1 MMTKLREMS
10 KFFLYLLVVAFLAL
24 MVLEWGADI
33 TGRTSRTGNI
43 VGKINDREI
52 TIEEYN
58 QMLQNAYESERQRS
72 GGELSEADMKR
83 LQNEV
88 WENIIQQILLQEQI
102 KKMGIKV
109 SQREIA
115 YHSVN
120 NPPQYF
126 RNIPA
131 FLTNG
136 QFDINKYRQALQ
148 NPQVEQTV
156 VNYVAQNLPY
166 QKLLARIT
174 AAVMVTEEEV
184 RDAFM
189 RQSVRAR
196 IEYLGVPL
204 FKFSSR
210 EVEVSEEE
218 ARQYYQDHKNDFKVE
233 EKRVVSYVLFST
245 APTHE
250 DTMRVYRLAE
260 EILQEARKG
269 ADFAQL
275 ADENSEDPSVQTNHG
290 DLGYFKRGDMDPAFE
305 KAVFNARP
313 GDIIGPVKTRFGLH
327 IIKVVDRKKE
337 DGVEKVRASHI
348 LLRFQAS
355 ASTIEDARD
364 RADEFS
370 QLVKEDGNLKVVA
383 DRLRYKIEKTPPF
396 LKRNFIPGLGLME
409 GAVEWVFHAEK
420 GDVSDPFRAQSGYV
434 VFQLEEIQPAGYR
447 PFEEVKAICINRVKT
462 EKRKQMAREHAL
474 KFAEAVKSGKSF
486 PEIAASDDSKLMV
499 ADTSGYFLFGAP
511 IPKIGQ
517 SVEINAAAFA
527 LPLNQPSD
535 LLEAQQGYY
544 YIKVLERTEFDE
556 TAYAQQRDMLRQ
568 RLLQQKQL
576 RVFQAWY
583 DALKAAAKI
592 EDYRYKFFRG

>member
-10 KFFLYLLVVAFLAL
+10 KLFLYLLVVAFLAL

-33 TGRTSRTGNI
+33 TGRSSRGSNV
-43 VGKINDREI
+43 VGEINGHKI
-52 TIEEYN
+52 TVEEYN
-58 QMLQNAYESERQRS
+58 QMLQNAYESERQRT
-72 GGELSEADMKR
+72 GGELSDADMKR

-109 SQREIA
+109 TKREIA
-115 YHSVN
+115 YHSVH

-156 VNYVAQNLPY
+156 VSYVAQNLPF

-184 RDAFM
+184 KDAFM
-189 RQSVRAR
+189 RQNMRAKV
-196 IEYLGVPL
+196 EYLGAPMY
-204 FKFSSR
+204 KFSSK

-218 ARQYYQDHKNDFKVE
+218 AKKYYDEHKEDFKVE
-233 EKRVVSYVLFST
+233 EKRVLNYVLFST
-245 APTHE
+245 APTHK
-250 DTMRVYRLAE
+250 DSMRVYQLAE
-260 EILQEARKG
+260 DILKEAKSG
-269 ADFAQL
+269 ADFAKL
-275 ADENSEDPSVQTNHG
+275 ADEYSDDPSVQTNHG

-305 KAVFNARP
+305 KAVFAAKP

-327 IIKVVDRKKE
+327 IIKIVDRKKE
-337 DGVEKVRASHI
+337 NGVEKVRASHI
-348 LLRFQAS
+348 LLRFNAS
-355 ASTIEDARD
+355 ASTVEDARD
-364 RADEFS
+364 RADEFAEIA
-370 QLVKEDGNLKVVA
+370 KENGFKVAA
-383 DRLRYKIEKTPPF
+383 DRLKYKIEKTPPF
-396 LKRNFIPGLGLME
+396 VKRNFIPGLGLME
-409 GAVEWVFHAEK
+409 GAVAWAFNAQK
-420 GDVSDPFRAQSGYV
+420 GEVSDPFRAQTGYV
-434 VFQLEEIQPAGYR
+434 VFEVAEIQPAGYR
-447 PFEEVKAICINRVKT
+447 PFDEVKTICVNRIKT
-462 EKRKQMAREHAL
+462 EKRKQMAREYAL
-474 KFAEAVKSGKSF
+474 KFASDVKAGKPF
-486 PEIAASDDSKLMV
+486 AQIAASDDQHILV

-511 IPKIGQ
+511 IPKLGQ

-527 LPLNQPSD
+527 LPLNQHSD

-544 YIKVLERTEFDE
+544 YIKVLDRTDFNEEEYAKQRE
-556 TAYAQQRDMLRQ
+556 TLRQ

-583 DALKAAAKI
+583 DALKASAKI

>member
-10 KFFLYLLVVAFLAL
+10 KLFLYLLVVAFLAL

-33 TGRTSRTGNI
+33 TGRSSRGNNI
-43 VGKINDREI
+43 VGKINGHEI
-52 TIEEYN
+52 TVEEYN
-58 QMLQNAYESERQRS
+58 QMLQNAYENERQRT
-72 GGELSEADMKR
+72 GGELSDADMKR

-109 SQREIA
+109 TKREIA
-115 YHSVN
+115 YHSVH

-156 VNYVAQNLPY
+156 VSYVAQNLPF

-174 AAVMVTEEEV
+174 AAVMVTEEEIK
-184 RDAFM
+184 DAFM
-189 RQSVRAR
+189 RQSMRAKV
-196 IEYLGVPL
+196 EYVGAPL
-204 FKFSSR
+204 YKFSSK

-218 ARQYYQDHKNDFKVE
+218 AKKYYEEHKDDFKVE
-233 EKRVVSYVLFST
+233 EKRVLNYVLFST

-250 DTMRVYRLAE
+250 DSMRVYRLAE
-260 EILQEARKG
+260 DILKEARSG
-269 ADFAQL
+269 ADFAKL
-275 ADENSEDPSVQTNHG
+275 ADEYSEDPSVQTNHG

-305 KAVFNARP
+305 KAAFSGKP
-313 GDIIGPVKTRFGLH
+313 GEIIGPVKTRFGLH
-327 IIKVVDRKKE
+327 IIKIVDRKKE

-348 LLRFQAS
+348 LLRFNAS
-355 ASTIEDARD
+355 ASTVEDARD
-364 RADEFS
+364 RADEFA
-370 QLVKEDGNLKVVA
+370 QIAKESGFKVAA
-383 DRLRYKIEKTPPF
+383 DRLKYKIEKTPPF
-396 LKRNFIPGLGLME
+396 VKRNFIPGLGLME
-409 GAVEWVFHAEK
+409 GAVEWAFHAEK
-420 GDVSDPFRAQSGYV
+420 GEISDPFRAQTGYV
-434 VFQLEEIQPAGYR
+434 VFEVAEIQPAGYR
-447 PFEEVKAICINRVKT
+447 PFEEVKSICINRIKT
-462 EKRKQMAREHAL
+462 EKRKQMAREYAL
-474 KFAEAVKSGKSF
+474 KFADAVKSGTPF
-486 PEIAASDDSKLMV
+486 PQIAASDEQHILI

-511 IPKIGQ
+511 IPKLGR
-517 SVEINAAAFA
+517 SVDINAAAFA

-535 LLEAQQGYY
+535 LLEAQQGYF
-544 YIKVLERTEFDE
+544 YIKVLDRTEFNE
-556 TAYAQQRDMLRQ
+556 EEYAKQREVLRQ

-583 DALKAAAKI
+583 DALKASAEI

>member
-10 KFFLYLLVVAFLAL
+10 KLFLYLLVVAFLAL

-33 TGRTSRTGNI
+33 TGRSSRGNNI
-43 VGKINDREI
+43 VGKINGHEI
-52 TIEEYN
+52 TVEEYN
-58 QMLQNAYESERQRS
+58 QMLQNAYENERQRT
-72 GGELSEADMKR
+72 GGELSDADMKR

-109 SQREIA
+109 TKREIA
-115 YHSVN
+115 YHSVH

-156 VNYVAQNLPY
+156 VSYVAQNLPF

-174 AAVMVTEEEV
+174 AAVMVTEEEIK
-184 RDAFM
+184 DAFM
-189 RQSVRAR
+189 RQSMRAKV
-196 IEYLGVPL
+196 EYVGAPL
-204 FKFSSR
+204 YKFSSK

-218 ARQYYQDHKNDFKVE
+218 AKKYYEEHKDDFKVE
-233 EKRVVSYVLFST
+233 EKRVLNYVLFST

-250 DTMRVYRLAE
+250 DSMRVYRLAE
-260 EILQEARKG
+260 DILKEAKSG
-269 ADFAQL
+269 ADFAKL
-275 ADENSEDPSVQTNHG
+275 ADEYSEDPSVQTNHG

-305 KAVFNARP
+305 KAAFSGKP
-313 GDIIGPVKTRFGLH
+313 GEIIGPVKTRFGLH
-327 IIKVVDRKKE
+327 IIKIVDRKKE

-348 LLRFQAS
+348 LLRFNAS
-355 ASTIEDARD
+355 ASTVEDARD
-364 RADEFS
+364 RADEFA
-370 QLVKEDGNLKVVA
+370 QIAKESGFKVAA
-383 DRLRYKIEKTPPF
+383 DRLKYKIEKTPPF
-396 LKRNFIPGLGLME
+396 VKRNFIPGLGLME
-409 GAVEWVFHAEK
+409 GAVEWAFHAEK
-420 GDVSDPFRAQSGYV
+420 GEISDPFRAQTGYV
-434 VFQLEEIQPAGYR
+434 VFEVAEIQPAGYR
-447 PFEEVKAICINRVKT
+447 PFEEVKAICINRIKT
-462 EKRKQMAREHAL
+462 EKRKQMAREYAL
-474 KFAEAVKSGKSF
+474 KFADAVKSGTPF
-486 PEIAASDDSKLMV
+486 PQIAASDEQHILV

-511 IPKIGQ
+511 IPKLGR
-517 SVEINAAAFA
+517 SVDINAAAFA

-535 LLEAQQGYY
+535 LLEAQQGYF
-544 YIKVLERTEFDE
+544 YIKVLDRTEFNE
-556 TAYAQQRDMLRQ
+556 EEYAKQREVLRQ

-583 DALKAAAKI
+583 DALKASAEI

>member
-10 KFFLYLLVVAFLAL
+10 KLFLYLLVVAFLAL

-33 TGRTSRTGNI
+33 TGRSSRGNNI
-43 VGKINDREI
+43 VGKINGHEI
-52 TIEEYN
+52 TVEEYN
-58 QMLQNAYESERQRS
+58 QMLQNAYENERQRT
-72 GGELSEADMKR
+72 GGELSDADMKR

-109 SQREIA
+109 TKREIA
-115 YHSVN
+115 YHSVH

-156 VNYVAQNLPY
+156 VSYVAQNLPF

-174 AAVMVTEEEV
+174 AAVMVTEEEIK
-184 RDAFM
+184 DAFM
-189 RQSVRAR
+189 RQSMRAKV
-196 IEYLGVPL
+196 EYVGAPL
-204 FKFSSR
+204 YKFSSK

-218 ARQYYQDHKNDFKVE
+218 AKKYYEEHKDDFKVE
-233 EKRVVSYVLFST
+233 EKRVLNYVLFST

-250 DTMRVYRLAE
+250 DSMRVYRLAE
-260 EILQEARKG
+260 DILKEARSG
-269 ADFAQL
+269 ADFAKL
-275 ADENSEDPSVQTNHG
+275 ADEYSEDPSVQTNHG

-305 KAVFNARP
+305 KAAFSGKP
-313 GDIIGPVKTRFGLH
+313 GEIIGPVKTRFGLH
-327 IIKVVDRKKE
+327 IIKIMDRKKE

-348 LLRFQAS
+348 LLRFNAS
-355 ASTIEDARD
+355 ASTVEDARD
-364 RADEFS
+364 RADEFA
-370 QLVKEDGNLKVVA
+370 QIAKESGFKVAA
-383 DRLRYKIEKTPPF
+383 DRLKYKIEKTPPF
-396 LKRNFIPGLGLME
+396 VKRNFIPGLGLME
-409 GAVEWVFHAEK
+409 GAVEWAFHAEK
-420 GDVSDPFRAQSGYV
+420 GEISDPFRAQTGYV
-434 VFQLEEIQPAGYR
+434 VFEVAEIQPAGYR
-447 PFEEVKAICINRVKT
+447 PFEEVKSICINRIKT
-462 EKRKQMAREHAL
+462 EKRKQMAREYAL
-474 KFAEAVKSGKSF
+474 KFADAVKSGTPF
-486 PEIAASDDSKLMV
+486 PQIAASDEQHILV

-511 IPKIGQ
+511 IPKLGR
-517 SVEINAAAFA
+517 SVDINAAAFA

-535 LLEAQQGYY
+535 LLEAQQGYF
-544 YIKVLERTEFDE
+544 YIKVLDRTEFNE
-556 TAYAQQRDMLRQ
+556 EEYAKQREVLRQ

-583 DALKAAAKI
+583 DALKASAEI

>member
-10 KFFLYLLVVAFLAL
+10 KLFLYLLVVAFLAL

-33 TGRTSRTGNI
+33 TGRSSRGNNI
-43 VGKINDREI
+43 VGKINGHEI
-52 TIEEYN
+52 TVEEYN
-58 QMLQNAYESERQRS
+58 QMLQNAYENERQRT
-72 GGELSEADMKR
+72 GGELSDADMKR

-109 SQREIA
+109 TKREIA
-115 YHSVN
+115 YHSVH

-156 VNYVAQNLPY
+156 VSYVAQNLPF

-174 AAVMVTEEEV
+174 AAVMVTEEEIK
-184 RDAFM
+184 DAFM
-189 RQSVRAR
+189 RQSMRAKV
-196 IEYLGVPL
+196 EYVGAPL
-204 FKFSSR
+204 YKFSSK

-218 ARQYYQDHKNDFKVE
+218 AKKYYEEHKDDFKVE
-233 EKRVVSYVLFST
+233 EKRVLNYVLFST

-250 DTMRVYRLAE
+250 DSMRVYRLAE
-260 EILQEARKG
+260 DILKEARSG
-269 ADFAQL
+269 ADFAKL
-275 ADENSEDPSVQTNHG
+275 ADEYSEDPSVQTNHG

-305 KAVFNARP
+305 KAAFSGKP
-313 GDIIGPVKTRFGLH
+313 GEIIGPVKTRFGLH
-327 IIKVVDRKKE
+327 IIKIVDRKKE

-348 LLRFQAS
+348 LLRFNAS
-355 ASTIEDARD
+355 ASTVEDARD
-364 RADEFS
+364 RADEFA
-370 QLVKEDGNLKVVA
+370 QIAKESGFKVAA
-383 DRLRYKIEKTPPF
+383 DRLKYKIEKTPPF
-396 LKRNFIPGLGLME
+396 VKRNFIPGLGLME
-409 GAVEWVFHAEK
+409 GAVEWAFHAEK
-420 GDVSDPFRAQSGYV
+420 GEISDPFRAQTGYV
-434 VFQLEEIQPAGYR
+434 VFEVAEIQPAGYR
-447 PFEEVKAICINRVKT
+447 PFEEVKSICINRIKT
-462 EKRKQMAREHAL
+462 EKRKQMAREYAL
-474 KFAEAVKSGKSF
+474 KFADAVKAGTPF
-486 PEIAASDDSKLMV
+486 PQIAASDEQHILI

-511 IPKIGQ
+511 IPKLGR
-517 SVEINAAAFA
+517 SVDINAAAFA

-535 LLEAQQGYY
+535 LLEAQQGYF
-544 YIKVLERTEFDE
+544 YIKVLDRTEFNE
-556 TAYAQQRDMLRQ
+556 EEYAKQREVLRQ

-583 DALKAAAKI
+583 DALKASAEI

>member
-10 KFFLYLLVVAFLAL
+10 KLFLYLLVVAFLAL

-33 TGRTSRTGNI
+33 TGRSSRGNNI
-43 VGKINDREI
+43 VGKINGHEI
-52 TIEEYN
+52 TVEEYN
-58 QMLQNAYESERQRS
+58 QMLQNAYENERQRT
-72 GGELSEADMKR
+72 GGELSDADMKR

-109 SQREIA
+109 TKREIA
-115 YHSVN
+115 YHSVH

-156 VNYVAQNLPY
+156 VSYVAQNLPF

-174 AAVMVTEEEV
+174 AAVMVTEEEIK
-184 RDAFM
+184 DAFM
-189 RQSVRAR
+189 RQSMRAKV
-196 IEYLGVPL
+196 EYVGAPL
-204 FKFSSR
+204 YKFSSK

-218 ARQYYQDHKNDFKVE
+218 AKKYYEEHKDDFKVE
-233 EKRVVSYVLFST
+233 EKRVLNYVLFST

-250 DTMRVYRLAE
+250 DSMRVYRLAE
-260 EILQEARKG
+260 DILKEARSG
-269 ADFAQL
+269 ADFAKL
-275 ADENSEDPSVQTNHG
+275 ADEYSEDPSVQTNHG

-305 KAVFNARP
+305 KAAFSGKP
-313 GDIIGPVKTRFGLH
+313 GEIIGPVKTRFGLH
-327 IIKVVDRKKE
+327 IIKIVDRKKE

-348 LLRFQAS
+348 LLRFNAS
-355 ASTIEDARD
+355 ASTVEDARD
-364 RADEFS
+364 RADEFA
-370 QLVKEDGNLKVVA
+370 QIAKESGFKVAA
-383 DRLRYKIEKTPPF
+383 DRLKYKIEKTPPF
-396 LKRNFIPGLGLME
+396 VKRNFIPGLGLME
-409 GAVEWVFHAEK
+409 GAVEWAFHAEK
-420 GDVSDPFRAQSGYV
+420 GEISDPFRAQTGYV
-434 VFQLEEIQPAGYR
+434 VFEVAEIQPAGYR
-447 PFEEVKAICINRVKT
+447 PFEEVKSICINRIKT
-462 EKRKQMAREHAL
+462 EKRKQMAREYAL
-474 KFAEAVKSGKSF
+474 KFADAVKSGTSF
-486 PEIAASDDSKLMV
+486 PQIAASDEQHILV

-511 IPKIGQ
+511 IPKLGR
-517 SVEINAAAFA
+517 SVDINAAAFA

-535 LLEAQQGYY
+535 LLEAQQGYF
-544 YIKVLERTEFDE
+544 YIKVLDRTEFNE
-556 TAYAQQRDMLRQ
+556 EEYAKQREVLRQ

-583 DALKAAAKI
+583 DALKASAEI

>member
-10 KFFLYLLVVAFLAL
+10 KLFLYLLVVAFLAL

-33 TGRTSRTGNI
+33 TGRSAQGNNI
-43 VGKINDREI
+43 VGKINGHEI
-52 TIEEYN
+52 TVEEYN
-58 QMLQNAYESERQRS
+58 QMLQNAYENERQRT
-72 GGELSEADMKR
+72 GGELSDADMKR

-109 SQREIA
+109 TKREIA
-115 YHSVN
+115 YHSVH

-156 VNYVAQNLPY
+156 VSYVAQNLPF

-184 RDAFM
+184 KDAYM
-189 RQSVRAR
+189 RQSMRAKV
-196 IEYLGVPL
+196 EYVGAPL
-204 FKFSSR
+204 YKFSSK

-218 ARQYYQDHKNDFKVE
+218 AKKYYEEHKDDFKVE
-233 EKRVVSYVLFST
+233 EKRVLNYVLFST

-260 EILQEARKG
+260 EILNEARSG
-269 ADFAQL
+269 ADFAKL
-275 ADENSEDPSVQTNHG
+275 ADEYSEDPSVQTNHG

-305 KAVFNARP
+305 KAAFSGKP

-327 IIKVVDRKKE
+327 IIKIVDRKKE

-348 LLRFQAS
+348 LLRFNAS
-355 ASTIEDARD
+355 ASTVEDARD
-364 RADEFS
+364 RADEFA
-370 QLVKEDGNLKVVA
+370 QIAKESGFKVAA
-383 DRLRYKIEKTPPF
+383 DRLKYKIEKTPPF
-396 LKRNFIPGLGLME
+396 VKRNFIPGLGLME
-409 GAVEWVFHAEK
+409 GAVEWAFHAEK
-420 GDVSDPFRAQSGYV
+420 GEISEPFRAQTGYV
-434 VFQLEEIQPAGYR
+434 VFEVAEIQPAGYR
-447 PFEEVKAICINRVKT
+447 PFEEVKAICINRIKT
-462 EKRKQMAREHAL
+462 EKRKQMARDYAL
-474 KFAEAVKSGKSF
+474 KFADAVKSGTPF
-486 PEIAASDDSKLMV
+486 PQIAASDEQHILV

-511 IPKIGQ
+511 IPKLGR
-517 SVEINAAAFA
+517 SVDINAAAFA

-535 LLEAQQGYY
+535 LLEAQQGYF
-544 YIKVLERTEFDE
+544 YIKVLDRTEFNE
-556 TAYAQQRDMLRQ
+556 EEYAKQREVLRQ

-583 DALKAAAKI
+583 DALKASAEI

>member
-10 KFFLYLLVVAFLAL
+10 KLFLYLLVVAFLAL

-33 TGRTSRTGNI
+33 TGRSAQGNNI
-43 VGKINDREI
+43 VGKINGHEI
-52 TIEEYN
+52 TVEEYN
-58 QMLQNAYESERQRS
+58 QMLQNAYENERQRT
-72 GGELSEADMKR
+72 GGELSDADMKR

-109 SQREIA
+109 TKREIA
-115 YHSVN
+115 YHSVH

-156 VNYVAQNLPY
+156 VSYVAQNLPF

-174 AAVMVTEEEV
+174 AAVMVTEEEIK
-184 RDAFM
+184 DAFM
-189 RQSVRAR
+189 RQSMRAKV
-196 IEYLGVPL
+196 EYVGAPL
-204 FKFSSR
+204 YKFSSK

-218 ARQYYQDHKNDFKVE
+218 AKKYYEEHKDDFKVE
-233 EKRVVSYVLFST
+233 EKRVLNYVLFST

-250 DTMRVYRLAE
+250 DSMRVYRLAE
-260 EILQEARKG
+260 DILKEAKSG
-269 ADFAQL
+269 ADFAKL
-275 ADENSEDPSVQTNHG
+275 ADEYSEDPSVQTNHG

-305 KAVFNARP
+305 KAAFSGKP
-313 GDIIGPVKTRFGLH
+313 GEIIGPVKTRFGLH
-327 IIKVVDRKKE
+327 IIKIVDRKKE

-348 LLRFQAS
+348 LLRFNAS
-355 ASTIEDARD
+355 ASTVEDARD
-364 RADEFS
+364 RADEFA
-370 QLVKEDGNLKVVA
+370 QIAKESGFKVAA
-383 DRLRYKIEKTPPF
+383 DRLKYKIEKTPPF
-396 LKRNFIPGLGLME
+396 VKRNFIPGLGLME
-409 GAVEWVFHAEK
+409 GAVEWAFHAEK
-420 GDVSDPFRAQSGYV
+420 GEISDPFRAQTGYV
-434 VFQLEEIQPAGYR
+434 VFEVAEIQPAGYR
-447 PFEEVKAICINRVKT
+447 PFEEVKAICINRIKT
-462 EKRKQMAREHAL
+462 EKRKQMARDYAL
-474 KFAEAVKSGKSF
+474 KFADAVKSGTPF
-486 PEIAASDDSKLMV
+486 PQIAASDEQHILV

-511 IPKIGQ
+511 IPKLGR
-517 SVEINAAAFA
+517 SVDINAAAFA

-535 LLEAQQGYY
+535 LLEAQQGYF
-544 YIKVLERTEFDE
+544 YIKVLDRTEFNE
-556 TAYAQQRDMLRQ
+556 EEYAKQREVLRQ

-583 DALKAAAKI
+583 DALKASAEI

>member
-10 KFFLYLLVVAFLAL
+10 KLFLYLLVVAFLAL

-33 TGRTSRTGNI
+33 TGRSSRGNNI
-43 VGKINDREI
+43 VGKINGHEI
-52 TIEEYN
+52 TVEEYN
-58 QMLQNAYESERQRS
+58 QMLQNAYENERQRT
-72 GGELSEADMKR
+72 GGELSDADMKR

-109 SQREIA
+109 TKREIA
-115 YHSVN
+115 YHSVH

-156 VNYVAQNLPY
+156 VSYVAQNLPF

-174 AAVMVTEEEV
+174 AAVMVTEEEIK
-184 RDAFM
+184 DAFM
-189 RQSVRAR
+189 RQSMRAKV
-196 IEYLGVPL
+196 EYVGAPL
-204 FKFSSR
+204 YKFSSK

-218 ARQYYQDHKNDFKVE
+218 AKKYYEEHKDDFKVE
-233 EKRVVSYVLFST
+233 EKRVLNYVLFST

-250 DTMRVYRLAE
+250 DSMRVYRLAE
-260 EILQEARKG
+260 DILKEARSG
-269 ADFAQL
+269 ADFAKL
-275 ADENSEDPSVQTNHG
+275 ADEYSEDPSVQTNHG

-305 KAVFNARP
+305 KAAFSAKP
-313 GDIIGPVKTRFGLH
+313 GEIIGPVKTRFGLH
-327 IIKVVDRKKE
+327 IIKIVDRKKE

-348 LLRFQAS
+348 LLRFNAS
-355 ASTIEDARD
+355 ASTVEDARD
-364 RADEFS
+364 RADEFA
-370 QLVKEDGNLKVVA
+370 QIAKESGFKVAA
-383 DRLRYKIEKTPPF
+383 DRLKYKIEKTPPF
-396 LKRNFIPGLGLME
+396 VKRNFIPGLGLME
-409 GAVEWVFHAEK
+409 GAVEWAFHAEK
-420 GDVSDPFRAQSGYV
+420 GEISDPFRAQTGYV
-434 VFQLEEIQPAGYR
+434 VFEVAEIQPAGYR
-447 PFEEVKAICINRVKT
+447 PFEEVKSICINRIKT
-462 EKRKQMAREHAL
+462 EKRKQMAREYAL
-474 KFAEAVKSGKSF
+474 KFADAVKSGTPF
-486 PEIAASDDSKLMV
+486 PQIAASDEQHILV

-511 IPKIGQ
+511 IPKLGR
-517 SVEINAAAFA
+517 SVDINAAAFA

-535 LLEAQQGYY
+535 LLEAQQGYF
-544 YIKVLERTEFDE
+544 YIKVLDRTEFNE
-556 TAYAQQRDMLRQ
+556 EEYAKQREVLRQ

-583 DALKAAAKI
+583 DALKASAEI

>member
-10 KFFLYLLVVAFLAL
+10 KLFLYLLVVAFLAL

-33 TGRTSRTGNI
+33 TGRSSRGNNI
-43 VGKINDREI
+43 VGKINGHEI
-52 TIEEYN
+52 TVEEYN
-58 QMLQNAYESERQRS
+58 QMLQNAYENERQRT
-72 GGELSEADMKR
+72 GGELSDADMKR

-109 SQREIA
+109 TKREIA
-115 YHSVN
+115 YHSVH

-156 VNYVAQNLPY
+156 VSYVAQNLPF

-174 AAVMVTEEEV
+174 AAVMVTEEEIK
-184 RDAFM
+184 DAFM
-189 RQSVRAR
+189 RQSMRAKV
-196 IEYLGVPL
+196 EYVGAPL
-204 FKFSSR
+204 YKFSSK

-218 ARQYYQDHKNDFKVE
+218 AKKYYEKHKDDFKVE
-233 EKRVVSYVLFST
+233 EKRVLNYVLFST

-250 DTMRVYRLAE
+250 DSMRVYRLAE
-260 EILQEARKG
+260 DILKEAKSG
-269 ADFAQL
+269 ADFAKL
-275 ADENSEDPSVQTNHG
+275 ADEYSEDPSVQTNHG

-305 KAVFNARP
+305 KAAFSGNP
-313 GDIIGPVKTRFGLH
+313 GEIIGPVKTRFGLH
-327 IIKVVDRKKE
+327 IIKIVDRKKE

-348 LLRFQAS
+348 LLRFNAS
-355 ASTIEDARD
+355 ASTVEDARD
-364 RADEFS
+364 RADEFA
-370 QLVKEDGNLKVVA
+370 QIAKESGFKVAA
-383 DRLRYKIEKTPPF
+383 DRLKYKIEKTPPF
-396 LKRNFIPGLGLME
+396 VKRNFIPGLGLME
-409 GAVEWVFHAEK
+409 GAVEWAFHAEK
-420 GDVSDPFRAQSGYV
+420 GEISDPFRAQTGYV
-434 VFQLEEIQPAGYR
+434 VFEVAEIQPAGYR
-447 PFEEVKAICINRVKT
+447 PFEEVKAICINRIKT
-462 EKRKQMAREHAL
+462 EKRKQMAREYAL
-474 KFAEAVKSGKSF
+474 KFADAVKSGTPF
-486 PEIAASDDSKLMV
+486 PQIAASDEQHILV

-511 IPKIGQ
+511 IPKLGR
-517 SVEINAAAFA
+517 SVDINAAAFA

-535 LLEAQQGYY
+535 LLEAQQGYF
-544 YIKVLERTEFDE
+544 YIKVLDRTEFNE
-556 TAYAQQRDMLRQ
+556 EEYAKQREVLRQ

-583 DALKAAAKI
+583 DALKASAEI

>member
-10 KFFLYLLVVAFLAL
+10 KLFLYLLVVAFLAL

-33 TGRTSRTGNI
+33 TGRSAQGNNI
-43 VGKINDREI
+43 VGKINGHEI
-52 TIEEYN
+52 TVEEYN
-58 QMLQNAYESERQRS
+58 QMLQNAYENERQRT
-72 GGELSEADMKR
+72 GGELSDADMKR

-109 SQREIA
+109 TKREIA
-115 YHSVN
+115 YHSVH

-156 VNYVAQNLPY
+156 VSYVAQNLPF

-184 RDAFM
+184 KDAYM
-189 RQSVRAR
+189 RQSMRAKV
-196 IEYLGVPL
+196 EYVGAPL
-204 FKFSSR
+204 YKFSSK

-218 ARQYYQDHKNDFKVE
+218 AKKYYEEHKDDFKVE
-233 EKRVVSYVLFST
+233 EKRVLNYVLFST

-260 EILQEARKG
+260 DILKEARSG
-269 ADFAQL
+269 ADFAKL
-275 ADENSEDPSVQTNHG
+275 ADEYSEDPSVQTNHG

-305 KAVFNARP
+305 KAAFSGKP
-313 GDIIGPVKTRFGLH
+313 GEIIGPVKTRFGLH
-327 IIKVVDRKKE
+327 IIKIVDRKKE

-348 LLRFQAS
+348 LLRFNAS
-355 ASTIEDARD
+355 ASTVEDARD
-364 RADEFS
+364 RADEFA
-370 QLVKEDGNLKVVA
+370 QIAKESGFKVAA
-383 DRLRYKIEKTPPF
+383 DRLKYKIEKTPPF
-396 LKRNFIPGLGLME
+396 VKRNFIPGLGLME
-409 GAVEWVFHAEK
+409 GAVEWAFHAEK
-420 GDVSDPFRAQSGYV
+420 GEISDPFRAQTGYV
-434 VFQLEEIQPAGYR
+434 VFEVAEIQPAGYR
-447 PFEEVKAICINRVKT
+447 PFEEVKSICINRIKT
-462 EKRKQMAREHAL
+462 EKRKQMARDYAL
-474 KFAEAVKSGKSF
+474 KFADAVKSGTPF
-486 PEIAASDDSKLMV
+486 PQIAASDEQHILV

-511 IPKIGQ
+511 IPKLGR
-517 SVEINAAAFA
+517 SVDINAAAFA

-535 LLEAQQGYY
+535 LLEAQQGYF
-544 YIKVLERTEFDE
+544 YIKVLDRTEFNE
-556 TAYAQQRDMLRQ
+556 EEYAKQREVLRQ

-583 DALKAAAKI
+583 DALKASAEI

>member
-10 KFFLYLLVVAFLAL
+10 KLFLYLLVVAFLAL

-33 TGRTSRTGNI
+33 TGRSSRGNNI
-43 VGKINDREI
+43 VGKINGHEI
-52 TIEEYN
+52 TVEEYN
-58 QMLQNAYESERQRS
+58 QMLQNAYENERQRT
-72 GGELSEADMKR
+72 GGELSDADMKR

-109 SQREIA
+109 TKREIA
-115 YHSVN
+115 YHSVH

-156 VNYVAQNLPY
+156 VSYVAQNLPF

-174 AAVMVTEEEV
+174 AAVMVTEEEIK
-184 RDAFM
+184 DAFM
-189 RQSVRAR
+189 RQSMRAKV
-196 IEYLGVPL
+196 EYVGAPL
-204 FKFSSR
+204 YKFSSK

-218 ARQYYQDHKNDFKVE
+218 AKKYYEEHKDDFKVE
-233 EKRVVSYVLFST
+233 EKRVLNYVLFST
-245 APTHE
+245 APTPE
-250 DTMRVYRLAE
+250 DSMRVYRLAE
-260 EILQEARKG
+260 DILKEAKSG
-269 ADFAQL
+269 ADFAKL
-275 ADENSEDPSVQTNHG
+275 ADEYSEDPSVQTNHG

-305 KAVFNARP
+305 KAAFSGKP
-313 GDIIGPVKTRFGLH
+313 GEIIGPVKTRFGLH
-327 IIKVVDRKKE
+327 IIKIMDRKKE

-348 LLRFQAS
+348 LLRFNAS
-355 ASTIEDARD
+355 ASTVEDARD
-364 RADEFS
+364 RADEFA
-370 QLVKEDGNLKVVA
+370 QIAKESGFKVAA
-383 DRLRYKIEKTPPF
+383 DRLKYKIEKTPPF
-396 LKRNFIPGLGLME
+396 VKRNFIPGLGLME
-409 GAVEWVFHAEK
+409 GAVEWAFHAEK
-420 GDVSDPFRAQSGYV
+420 GEISDPFRAQTGYV
-434 VFQLEEIQPAGYR
+434 VFEVAEIQPAGYR
-447 PFEEVKAICINRVKT
+447 PFEEVKAICINRIKT
-462 EKRKQMAREHAL
+462 EKRKQMAREYAL
-474 KFAEAVKSGKSF
+474 KFADAVKSGTPF
-486 PEIAASDDSKLMV
+486 PQIAASDEQHILV

-511 IPKIGQ
+511 IPKLGR
-517 SVEINAAAFA
+517 SVDINAAAFA

-535 LLEAQQGYY
+535 LLEAQQGYF
-544 YIKVLERTEFDE
+544 YIKVLDRTEFNE
-556 TAYAQQRDMLRQ
+556 EEYAKQREVLRQ

-583 DALKAAAKI
+583 DALKASAEI

>member
-10 KFFLYLLVVAFLAL
+10 KLFLYLLVVAFLAL

-33 TGRTSRTGNI
+33 TGRSSRGNNI
-43 VGKINDREI
+43 VGKINGHEI
-52 TIEEYN
+52 TVEEYN
-58 QMLQNAYESERQRS
+58 QMLQNAYENERQRT
-72 GGELSEADMKR
+72 GGELSDADMKR

-109 SQREIA
+109 TKREIA
-115 YHSVN
+115 YHSVH

-156 VNYVAQNLPY
+156 VSYVAQNLPF

-174 AAVMVTEEEV
+174 AAVMVTEEEIK
-184 RDAFM
+184 DAFM
-189 RQSVRAR
+189 RQSMRAKV
-196 IEYLGVPL
+196 EYVGAPL
-204 FKFSSR
+204 YKFSSK

-218 ARQYYQDHKNDFKVE
+218 AKKYYEEHKDDFKVE
-233 EKRVVSYVLFST
+233 EKRVLNYVLFST

-250 DTMRVYRLAE
+250 DSMRVYRLAE
-260 EILQEARKG
+260 DILKEARSG
-269 ADFAQL
+269 ADFAKL
-275 ADENSEDPSVQTNHG
+275 ADEYSEDPSVQTNHG

-305 KAVFNARP
+305 KAAFSGKP
-313 GDIIGPVKTRFGLH
+313 GEIIGPVKTRFGLH
-327 IIKVVDRKKE
+327 IIKIVDRKKE

-348 LLRFQAS
+348 LLRFNAS
-355 ASTIEDARD
+355 ASTVEDARD
-364 RADEFS
+364 RADEFA
-370 QLVKEDGNLKVVA
+370 QIAKESGFKVAA
-383 DRLRYKIEKTPPF
+383 DRLKYKIEKTPPF
-396 LKRNFIPGLGLME
+396 VKRNFIPGLGLME
-409 GAVEWVFHAEK
+409 GAVEWAFHAEK
-420 GDVSDPFRAQSGYV
+420 GEISDPFRAQTGYV
-434 VFQLEEIQPAGYR
+434 VFEVAEIQPAGYR
-447 PFEEVKAICINRVKT
+447 PFEEVKSICINRIKT
-462 EKRKQMAREHAL
+462 EKRKQMAREYAL
-474 KFAEAVKSGKSF
+474 KFADAVKSGTPF
-486 PEIAASDDSKLMV
+486 PQIAASDEQHILV

-511 IPKIGQ
+511 IPKLGR
-517 SVEINAAAFA
+517 SVDINAAAFA

-535 LLEAQQGYY
+535 LLEAQQGYF
-544 YIKVLERTEFDE
+544 YIKVLDRTEFNE
-556 TAYAQQRDMLRQ
+556 EEYAKQREVLRQ

-583 DALKAAAKI
+583 DALKASAEI

>member
-10 KFFLYLLVVAFLAL
+10 KLFLYLLVVAFLAL

-33 TGRTSRTGNI
+33 TGRSSRGNNI
-43 VGKINDREI
+43 VGKINGHEI
-52 TIEEYN
+52 TVEEYN
-58 QMLQNAYESERQRS
+58 QMLQNAYENERQRT
-72 GGELSEADMKR
+72 GGELSDADMKR

-109 SQREIA
+109 TKREIA
-115 YHSVN
+115 YHSVH

-156 VNYVAQNLPY
+156 VSYVAQNLPF

-174 AAVMVTEEEV
+174 AAVMVTEEEIK
-184 RDAFM
+184 DAFM
-189 RQSVRAR
+189 RQSMRAKV
-196 IEYLGVPL
+196 EYVGAPL
-204 FKFSSR
+204 YKFSSK

-218 ARQYYQDHKNDFKVE
+218 AKKYYEEHKDDFKVE
-233 EKRVVSYVLFST
+233 EKRVLNYVLFST

-250 DTMRVYRLAE
+250 DSMRVYRLAE
-260 EILQEARKG
+260 DILKEAKSG
-269 ADFAQL
+269 ADFAKL
-275 ADENSEDPSVQTNHG
+275 ADEYSEDPSVQTNHG

-305 KAVFNARP
+305 KAAFSGNP
-313 GDIIGPVKTRFGLH
+313 GEIIGPVKTRFGLH
-327 IIKVVDRKKE
+327 IIKIVDRKKE

-348 LLRFQAS
+348 LLRFNAS
-355 ASTIEDARD
+355 ASTVEDARD
-364 RADEFS
+364 RADEFA
-370 QLVKEDGNLKVVA
+370 QIAKESGFKVAA
-383 DRLRYKIEKTPPF
+383 DRLKYKIEKTPPF
-396 LKRNFIPGLGLME
+396 VKRNFIPGLGLME
-409 GAVEWVFHAEK
+409 GAVEWAFHAEK
-420 GDVSDPFRAQSGYV
+420 GEISDPFRAQTGYV
-434 VFQLEEIQPAGYR
+434 VFEVAEIQPAGYR
-447 PFEEVKAICINRVKT
+447 PFEEVKAICINRIKT
-462 EKRKQMAREHAL
+462 EKRKQMAREYAL
-474 KFAEAVKSGKSF
+474 KFADAVKSGTPF
-486 PEIAASDDSKLMV
+486 PQIAASDEQHILV

-511 IPKIGQ
+511 IPKLGR
-517 SVEINAAAFA
+517 SVDINAAAFA

-535 LLEAQQGYY
+535 LLEAQQGYF
-544 YIKVLERTEFDE
+544 YIKVLDRTEFNE
-556 TAYAQQRDMLRQ
+556 EEYAKQREVLRQ

-583 DALKAAAKI
+583 DALKASAEI